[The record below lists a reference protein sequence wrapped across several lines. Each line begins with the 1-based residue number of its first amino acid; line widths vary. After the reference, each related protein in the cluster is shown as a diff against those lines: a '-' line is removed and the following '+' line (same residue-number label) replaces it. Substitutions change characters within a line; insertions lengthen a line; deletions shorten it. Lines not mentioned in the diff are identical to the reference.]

1 MRVLH
6 ETIAVQ
12 TAATLSC
19 RDFNLPVFDCPYHR
33 HPEFEI
39 LRINESRGRV
49 LAGDFAGIFEP
60 GKIYV
65 FGSRLPHAFVN
76 LEGTGRARSR
86 CLQFD
91 PARLSTAWGT
101 LPEMRSLASL
111 FRRTGR
117 GLLLSEASAHR
128 VSMILDDLFR
138 ADGLMQI
145 AELLRLLHEIQ
156 RDGAARELASAG
168 YSLQSPDR
176 HLERLEAVLTHIHT
190 HSAGALTIGGLA
202 RLAGMSDTVFHRH
215 FRDRMGR
222 TPVAYIQDVRLSN
235 VSHRLLESEASVA
248 EIAFEAGFNNLSNF
262 NQQFRRAFG
271 CTPRGYRRQIGSR

>member
-6 ETIAVQ
+6 ETVTKQ

-19 RDFNLPVFDCPYHR
+19 RDFDLPAFDCPYHC

-49 LAGDFAGIFEP
+49 LAGDFAGMFES
-60 GKIYV
+60 GEICI

-76 LEGTGRARSR
+76 LERTVRARSR

-91 PARLSTAWGT
+91 PARLEAALGG
-101 LPEMRSLASL
+101 LPEMRSLGSL
-111 FRRTGR
+111 FRRTSR
-117 GLLLSEASAHR
+117 GLRLGEATAHR

-138 ADGLMQI
+138 TDGLVQI
-145 AELLRLLHEIQ
+145 AELMRLLHEIQ
-156 RDGAARELASAG
+156 IDGAARELASAG
-168 YSLQSPDR
+168 YSPQLPDR
-176 HLERLEAVLTHIHT
+176 HLERLEAVLTHIHKQ
-190 HSAGALTIGGLA
+190 SAGALRVGGLA
-202 RLAGMSDTVFHRH
+202 RLAGMSETVFHRH

-222 TPVAYIQDVRLSN
+222 TPLAYIQDVRLSN
-235 VSHRLLESEASVA
+235 VAHQLLESEASVA
-248 EIAFEAGFNNLSNF
+248 EIAFAAGFNNLSNF

-271 CTPRGYRRQIGSR
+271 CTPRWYRRQIGPR

>member
-1 MRVLH
+1 
-6 ETIAVQ
+6 
-12 TAATLSC
+12 
-19 RDFNLPVFDCPYHR
+19 
-33 HPEFEI
+33 
-39 LRINESRGRV
+39 
-49 LAGDFAGIFEP
+49 
-60 GKIYV
+60 
-65 FGSRLPHAFVN
+65 
-76 LEGTGRARSR
+76 
-86 CLQFD
+86 
-91 PARLSTAWGT
+91 
-101 LPEMRSLASL
+101 
-111 FRRTGR
+111 
-117 GLLLSEASAHR
+117 
-128 VSMILDDLFR
+128 MILDDLFR

-235 VSHRLLESEASVA
+235 VAHRLLESEASVA

>member
-1 MRVLH
+1 VRVLH

-111 FRRTGR
+111 FRRTSR

-128 VSMILDDLFR
+128 VSMILD
-138 ADGLMQI
+138 
-145 AELLRLLHEIQ
+145 
-156 RDGAARELASAG
+156 
-168 YSLQSPDR
+168 
-176 HLERLEAVLTHIHT
+176 
-190 HSAGALTIGGLA
+190 
-202 RLAGMSDTVFHRH
+202 
-215 FRDRMGR
+215 
-222 TPVAYIQDVRLSN
+222 
-235 VSHRLLESEASVA
+235 VS
-248 EIAFEAGFNNLSNF
+248 F
-262 NQQFRRAFG
+262 
-271 CTPRGYRRQIGSR
+271 PR